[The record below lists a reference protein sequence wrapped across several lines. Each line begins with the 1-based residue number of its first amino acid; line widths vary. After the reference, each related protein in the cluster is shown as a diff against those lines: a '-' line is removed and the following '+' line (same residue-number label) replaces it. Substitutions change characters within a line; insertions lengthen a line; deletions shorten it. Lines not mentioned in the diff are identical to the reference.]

1 MDHER
6 FDSLARAMA
15 TGKSRRDVLKLL
27 AGGAAGGALAITA
40 FDDVAAECHGI
51 ACSSDAGCCTGAP
64 FCSGG
69 VCATAM
75 AAPAAE
81 APVAEAP
88 ADDSA
93 QGGTTTAQTMP
104 ATGAGPMG
112 TDSGPWIGAA
122 LAGGAA
128 ALFASKVLKRDRAED
143 SA

>member
-1 MDHER
+1 
-6 FDSLARAMA
+6 
-15 TGKSRRDVLKLL
+15 
-27 AGGAAGGALAITA
+27 
-40 FDDVAAECHGI
+40 
-51 ACSSDAGCCTGAP
+51 
-64 FCSGG
+64 
-69 VCATAM
+69 M

-81 APVAEAP
+81 APAAEAP

-128 ALFASKVLKRDRAED
+128 ALFASKVLKRDRERAED

>member
-15 TGKSRRDVLKLL
+15 IGKSRRDVLKLL

-51 ACSSDAGCCTGAP
+51 ACSDDSGCCTGAP

-75 AAPAAE
+75 AAPEPA
-81 APVAEAP
+81 AEAP
-88 ADDSA
+88 ADDDA
-93 QGGTTTAQTMP
+93 AGGTTAALPSTGIGP
-104 ATGAGPMG
+104 AGA
-112 TDSGPWIGAA
+112 DSGAWMGAA

-128 ALFASKVLKRDRAED
+128 ALFASKVLRRNREETED
-143 SA
+143 SV